1 MIKTLQER
9 AGTLAEL
16 VGVGHFYLSD
26 EISFDDKAANKFLTG
41 EIAQPLKALADGL
54 AKVSEFD
61 ERQIEQA
68 FTAVLNDKGLA
79 LGKLAQ
85 PVRVALTGSA
95 ASPGIY
101 EVIAVL
107 GKERTLKRLKKAL
120 EHIGSGTEKH

>member
-9 AGTLAEL
+9 ASTLAEL

-26 EISFDDKAANKFLTG
+26 EISFDDKAAKKFLTR
-41 EIAQPLKALADGL
+41 EASEPLEELAKGLETLADF
-54 AKVSEFD
+54 SE
-61 ERQIEQA
+61 RGIEQT
-68 FTAVLNDKGLA
+68 FMETLQRRGLS

-107 GKERTLKRLKKAL
+107 GKERTLRRLNKAL
-120 EHIGSGTEKH
+120 ALIEARSQ